1 VKAHVNVS
9 DRGGAV
15 IIVLDSLCVI
25 GTNENLVIKVR
36 KSVSRGHIDAVNMK
50 IDECMSNHS
59 NNLYLVHELA
69 SKLKFPGV
77 LGNKNKNILSFSLY
91 WPAFVTALDN
101 PYESESRRT
110 LQDWCPGHWSW
121 WIKTAGDPERVSPH
135 WQRIKATMAEG
146 FKGIRMD
153 IRDLSKEKQDFV
165 VFSHNGVSCTY
176 LACLKKLS
184 WRPAVIF
191 GSAQDGI

>member
-1 VKAHVNVS
+1 MSEFAWTCASCTLINRPVVLCCEACGAVKAHVNVS

-69 SKLKFPGV
+69 SKLKDPGV
-77 LGNKNKNILSFSLY
+77 LGTKTRNILSFSLY
-91 WPAFVTALDN
+91 WPAFVTALNN
-101 PYESESRRT
+101 PYESRST
-110 LQDWCPGHWSW
+110 LRDFCRGHW
-121 WIKTAGDPERVSPH
+121 K
-135 WQRIKATMAEG
+135 
-146 FKGIRMD
+146 
-153 IRDLSKEKQDFV
+153 
-165 VFSHNGVSCTY
+165 
-176 LACLKKLS
+176 
-184 WRPAVIF
+184 IF
-191 GSAQDGI
+191 